1 VRDTDDTADEPLG
14 SLAARGGVGGVLMG
28 LANLVPGISGGTMLL
43 AAGVYPQFIHAIAEL
58 TTLTF
63 RKRSLVVLASVVVA
77 AGVAIVLFAGPV
89 KDLVVNYRWMAYSA
103 FIGLTLGG
111 VPIVWRLITRVD
123 ASVWGGAAAGIVL
136 MTALAWS
143 QNVGAGTS
151 GPAAGGFVM
160 MLLAGVAGASA
171 MILPGVSGG
180 YLLLVLGVYV
190 PILSAIDAVK
200 VGVKGGD
207 MSSLSDPV
215 LGIVLPVGIG
225 VVIGIVIVSN
235 GLKWLLA
242 RFERPTLGVLLG
254 LLVGAVVGLWPF
266 QRGVAPTIGAI
277 FKGQTVTAETLAK
290 IKPEDYPTAFFDPT
304 LSQIAGALGLA
315 VLGYLTTTL
324 VARLG
329 KKPE

>member
-1 VRDTDDTADEPLG
+1 
-14 SLAARGGVGGVLMG
+14 
-28 LANLVPGISGGTMLL
+28 
-43 AAGVYPQFIHAIAEL
+43 
-58 TTLTF
+58 
-63 RKRSLVVLASVVVA
+63 
-77 AGVAIVLFAGPV
+77 
-89 KDLVVNYRWMAYSA
+89 
-103 FIGLTLGG
+103 
-111 VPIVWRLITRVD
+111 
-123 ASVWGGAAAGIVL
+123 
-136 MTALAWS
+136 
-143 QNVGAGTS
+143 
-151 GPAAGGFVM
+151 
-160 MLLAGVAGASA
+160 
-171 MILPGVSGG
+171 
-180 YLLLVLGVYV
+180 
-190 PILSAIDAVK
+190 
-200 VGVKGGD
+200 